1 MNHNEGKGN
10 NNTRNPAIYAGLYAV
25 TAGLWI
31 LLSGKMLAYAV
42 SDPTS
47 IAHLELAKGLLFV
60 AATSAGLYL
69 VLRQRPSS
77 PDLNLPNKRPRSPL
91 LIITVLTILIPPAV
105 GYGILRFYS
114 PHLEMKLYV
123 ELDAI
128 ASLKAGQI
136 DLWREERLRD
146 ITSLADSSSLVSS
159 ALQLTTE
166 SADNDS
172 HRRYIENRLESILHA
187 DNYRGAM
194 ILDRNGQPLASVGLD
209 IDLPS
214 STLALI
220 EQASISRGIAGHL
233 TLNDSAGSYQDLVA
247 PLVMPGERAQVEHFL
262 LLRSDPERLL
272 RSLMP
277 IWPGYHAS
285 GETQIFRPGR
295 QDALSYPGPGSDISG
310 DSKSAVINGVNPLAG
325 AIDLQRKRH
334 GQLRA
339 KDHRGQDVLASYRAL
354 KDSDYAVI
362 AKVDRDESLRPL
374 RVLSAWVGGL
384 LFGGQLVIGIILLI
398 LWQQQRRSH
407 QLSLLARSQQHE
419 MELRQQ
425 QAVYFEMFEANPHP
439 MWVYDRHSLRF
450 LAVNDAALQQYGY
463 SREQFLGMQI
473 SDIRPTEERTKLED
487 YLATQPSEGIDRAG
501 LWQHQRRDGSL
512 LTAEIS
518 GHPLRFQDYDAEMV
532 LAYDVTH
539 REEMAAQL
547 RESQRF
553 AFATIDALALN
564 IAVLDETFHI
574 VATNAAWR
582 DFARAN
588 GGDPKTTGSGSDYAA
603 VCRRAAEHGEPQGQ
617 LLLEKLLAL
626 RDGSI
631 DRFEFEYPCHSP
643 ELQRWFIVQGKR
655 FPGDGP
661 LRLVITHETI
671 TERKLAELELRQLN
685 RYYAALSNMNAS
697 IMRNSESQNILNQAC
712 EIAMQHGEL
721 ELVWVGKLEAD
732 GHSISPLASAGPA
745 AGYMDQL
752 LVSADPEHDNGQGP
766 VGKAIRL
773 GHVVVVNDF
782 YHDPSTKPWHEAAR
796 RWQLQAALV
805 CPIKCRNGIWGE
817 IAFYSK
823 QRDYFKESLIALLEE
838 LTADL
843 AYGLDMRELERT
855 KAESEAQS
863 LLNAQVIESS
873 HEGMYICDADL
884 RITMVNRAF
893 SEITG
898 YSAEELV
905 GERPNELFT
914 GREDTSLGTQMLS
927 LLQNSGRWD
936 GEIWQRRKNGE
947 SFPAW
952 LSATRAVNEGEVRYI
967 VIYRDITEQK
977 EYQRRIEHSASHD
990 PLTDLPNRGL
1000 VDARID
1006 LSIAEARHSAR
1017 KVAVI
1022 FIDIDRFK
1030 VINDSL
1036 GHTLGDQLLKAVASR
1051 ILRVLPDSDLAC
1063 RVGGDEFMLVLGELA
1078 NAEQAG
1084 RFANPLTRH
1093 LARPYHIENHDL
1105 LITVSVGIAM
1115 YPGDSNDSANLTRR
1129 ANTAMASAKQLGR
1142 NRYQFYS
1149 DEMEADQRQQLELEK
1164 ALRGAVMR
1172 GELFLVY
1179 QPQCRLEDE
1188 KLIGVEALARWQH
1201 PDFGL
1206 VPPDRFIPLAEA
1218 SGLIIEL
1225 GTWILGEAC
1234 RQAVQWQVAGITD
1247 VVISVNVS
1255 ALQFRQ
1261 ESFVDTV
1268 RQTLKAS
1275 GLAAARLELEITESL
1290 LMTGIDQ
1297 VLLKLEELRALGIK
1311 LAIDDFGTGY
1321 SNMGYLRQFHA
1332 HRLKIDQ
1339 SFIRTLPEDRDSAA
1353 IAQAIVNLGNSL
1365 GMQTIAE
1372 GIETEAQLTFLKS
1385 IDCME
1390 GQGYY
1395 FAKPLSPP
1403 QLEAWLATHSK
1414 H

>member
-1 MNHNEGKGN
+1 VNQGEGN
-10 NNTRNPAIYAGLYAV
+10 SNTRNPAIYAGLYAIA
-25 TAGLWI
+25 AGLWI
-31 LLSGKMLAYAV
+31 LLSGKMLAYTV
-42 SDPTS
+42 SDPTAL
-47 IAHLELAKGLLFV
+47 AHLELAKGLLFV
-60 AATSAGLYL
+60 AVTSAGLYL
-69 VLRQRPSS
+69 VLRQRSS
-77 PDLNLPNKRPRSPL
+77 SLDLNLSSKRPRSPL
-91 LIITVLTILIPPAV
+91 LIITALAILVPPAV
-105 GYGILRFYS
+105 GYGILRFYT
-114 PHLEMKLYV
+114 PHLEMKLYE

-128 ASLKAGQI
+128 ANLKSGQI
-136 DLWREERLRD
+136 DLWREERLKD
-146 ITSLADSSSLVSS
+146 ITSLAASTSLVSS
-159 ALQLTTE
+159 ALQITTE

-172 HRRYIENRLESILHA
+172 HRRYIENRLASILHA
-187 DNYRGAM
+187 YNYRTAM
-194 ILDRNGQPLASVGLD
+194 ILDHDGQPLVSVGLEMT
-209 IDLPS
+209 LPPA
-214 STLALI
+214 TAALI
-220 EQASISRGIAGHL
+220 EQTGTSREIVGHL
-233 TLNDSAGSYQDLVA
+233 TLSDSAGSYQDLVA
-247 PLVMPGERAQVEHFL
+247 PLVTRDHRAQVKRFL

-272 RSLMP
+272 SSLMP

-285 GETQIFRPGR
+285 GETQIIRSAR
-295 QDALSYPGPGSDISG
+295 QDALSYSGPGSDISG
-310 DSKSAVINGVNPLAG
+310 HTKSVVINDVSPLAS
-325 AIDLQRKRH
+325 AIDLKQKRH
-334 GQLRA
+334 GQLRD
-339 KDHRGQDVLASYRAL
+339 KDHRGQDVLASYQAL
-354 KDSDYAVI
+354 KDSDYAVL

-374 RVLSAWVGGL
+374 RVLTAWVGGL
-384 LFGGQLVIGIILLI
+384 LLGAQLVIGVILFI

-407 QLSLLARSQQHE
+407 QLSLLAHSHQHGR
-419 MELRQQ
+419 ELRQQ

-463 SREQFLGMQI
+463 SREQFLSMRI
-473 SDIRPTEERTKLED
+473 SDIRPAEERTKLEN
-487 YLATQPSEGIDRAG
+487 YLTTQPSKGIDNAG

-512 LTAEIS
+512 LTVEIS

-564 IAVLDETFHI
+564 IAVLDENFHI
-574 VATNAAWR
+574 IATNAAWR
-582 DFARAN
+582 DFAKAN
-588 GGDPKTTGSGSDYAA
+588 GGNPEITGPGSNYAE

-617 LLLEKLLAL
+617 LLLEKLQAL
-626 RDGSI
+626 GEASI

-643 ELQRWFIVQGKR
+643 EQQRWFIVQGKR
-655 FPGDGP
+655 FPGDGS
-661 LRLVITHETI
+661 LRLVVTHEAI

-697 IMRNSESQNILNQAC
+697 IMRSSKSQNILDQAC

-721 ELVWVGKLEAD
+721 ELVWAGRLGAD

-745 AGYMDQL
+745 AGYLDQL
-752 LVSADPEHDNGQGP
+752 LVSADPKHSHGQGP
-766 VGKAIRL
+766 VGRAIQQGR
-773 GHVVVVNDF
+773 VIVVNDF
-782 YHDPSTKPWHEAAR
+782 YHDPITRPWHEAAR
-796 RWQLQAALV
+796 HWQLQAALV
-805 CPIKCRNGIWGE
+805 CPIKCRNGLWGQ

-823 QRDYFKESLIALLEE
+823 QRNYFKDKLIALLEE

-855 KAESEAQS
+855 KAESEARS
-863 LLNAQVIESS
+863 LLNAQIIESS
-873 HEGMYICDADL
+873 HEGMYICDADF
-884 RITMVNRAF
+884 RINMVNRAF
-893 SEITG
+893 CDITG
-898 YSAEELV
+898 YGAEALM
-905 GERPNELFT
+905 GEKPNQLFT
-914 GREDTSLGTQMLS
+914 RREDASLGAQMLS
-927 LLQNSGRWD
+927 LLQSSGRWD

-947 SFPAW
+947 YFPAW
-952 LSATRAVNEGEVRYI
+952 LSATRVVNEGEVRYI

-1006 LSIAEARHSAR
+1006 LSIAQARHSGR

-1022 FIDIDRFK
+1022 FIDLDRFK

-1036 GHTLGDQLLKAVASR
+1036 GHTFGDLLLKAVASR

-1084 RFANPLTRH
+1084 RFADTLTRH
-1093 LARPYHIENHDL
+1093 LARPYHIENHEL
-1105 LITVSVGIAM
+1105 LITASVGIAM
-1115 YPGDSNDSANLTRR
+1115 YPGNCEDSANLTRQ
-1129 ANTAMASAKQLGR
+1129 ADIAMASAKQLGR

-1149 DEMEADQRQQLELEK
+1149 DEMEADQRHQLELEK
-1164 ALRGAVMR
+1164 ALRGAVRR

-1179 QPQCRLEDE
+1179 QPQCRLNDGQ
-1188 KLIGVEALARWQH
+1188 LIGVEALARWQH

-1206 VPPDRFIPLAEA
+1206 VPPNRFIPLAEA
-1218 SGLIIEL
+1218 SGLIVEL
-1225 GTWILGEAC
+1225 GAWILGEAC
-1234 RQAVQWQVAGITD
+1234 RQAVQWQVAGVTD
-1247 VVISVNVS
+1247 VVVSVNVS

-1290 LMTGIDQ
+1290 LMAGVDQ

-1321 SNMGYLRQFHA
+1321 SSMGYLRQFHA

-1339 SFIRTLPEDRDSAA
+1339 SFIRKLPEDRDSAA
-1353 IAQAIVNLGNSL
+1353 IAQAIVNLGNNM

-1372 GIETEAQLTFLKS
+1372 GIETEAQLAFLKS

-1395 FAKPLSPP
+1395 FAKPLSPSE
-1403 QLEAWLATHSK
+1403 LEEWLAEAH
-1414 H
+1414 